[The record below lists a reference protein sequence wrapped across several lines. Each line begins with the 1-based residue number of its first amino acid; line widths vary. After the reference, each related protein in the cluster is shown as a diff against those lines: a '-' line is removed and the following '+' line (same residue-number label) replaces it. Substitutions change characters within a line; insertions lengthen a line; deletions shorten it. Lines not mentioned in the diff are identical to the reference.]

1 MRKNYFIFA
10 IAIMCMACSKQVEDN
25 TDPSLS
31 IIPQGVAIAEDYRLS
46 PMNIAEYVE
55 LQATTMN
62 VTTRAIR
69 GMDVKAVM
77 RSEISSDDIQSM
89 SSMED
94 TVLYIVNF
102 AGHKGGYMVLSNDVR
117 VPILAFSDEGSIDNL
132 EDNPGIMVLMQ
143 NYDGFV
149 STAIEKYNY
158 IADSLDAKDRQKSA
172 TRIVSPNEPNK
183 IPPFFMAQFVGYDS
197 RFAPITDMPE
207 KKDKLLAM
215 HWHQSSPFNDNM
227 NFCRVCQTNYPAGC
241 MTIAAAQI
249 LAYKNAIKRS
259 KDGSIGYDWRYNTQL
274 TDESVFNPRVT
285 AEIKTFVKEVADML
299 GVRGQHN
306 GEDGDFS
313 SPAGRGYYE
322 QAKAILKLEDHGI
335 TAMLWN
341 QPYYDRDG
349 WIREEVMSSLR
360 CNNPVYA
367 TGIST
372 TTAHA
377 WVIDGYRQTPRLYK
391 DIYEKWLLLDGTF
404 YYRYYETRLHMDRTT
419 SYHCNWGW
427 ERINVNGMRQTYNGY
442 YNEGVFDRH
451 NTQGY
456 DPGIRTSSAS
466 NKVTDYNFSGE
477 VRVTLNLRAVN

>member
-207 KKDKLLAM
+207 KKI
-215 HWHQSSPFNDNM
+215 
-227 NFCRVCQTNYPAGC
+227 NF
-241 MTIAAAQI
+241 
-249 LAYKNAIKRS
+249 
-259 KDGSIGYDWRYNTQL
+259 
-274 TDESVFNPRVT
+274 
-285 AEIKTFVKEVADML
+285 
-299 GVRGQHN
+299 
-306 GEDGDFS
+306 
-313 SPAGRGYYE
+313 
-322 QAKAILKLEDHGI
+322 
-335 TAMLWN
+335 
-341 QPYYDRDG
+341 
-349 WIREEVMSSLR
+349 
-360 CNNPVYA
+360 
-367 TGIST
+367 
-372 TTAHA
+372 
-377 WVIDGYRQTPRLYK
+377 
-391 DIYEKWLLLDGTF
+391 
-404 YYRYYETRLHMDRTT
+404 
-419 SYHCNWGW
+419 
-427 ERINVNGMRQTYNGY
+427 
-442 YNEGVFDRH
+442 
-451 NTQGY
+451 
-456 DPGIRTSSAS
+456 
-466 NKVTDYNFSGE
+466 
-477 VRVTLNLRAVN
+477 